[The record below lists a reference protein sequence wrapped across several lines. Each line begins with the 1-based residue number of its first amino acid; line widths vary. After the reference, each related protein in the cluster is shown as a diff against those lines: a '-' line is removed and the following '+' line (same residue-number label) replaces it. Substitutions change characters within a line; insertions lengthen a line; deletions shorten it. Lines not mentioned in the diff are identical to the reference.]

1 MDTRYILG
9 GILAVLILLAV
20 LVEIVSWLSRRRRDS
35 ATRAYLAQHRQG
47 RSYAVGSPEYNAQ
60 IVTTIR
66 QLNERLEPQGK
77 RVPERTAIEIIKQ
90 MEVSK

>member
-1 MDTRYILG
+1 
-9 GILAVLILLAV
+9 
-20 LVEIVSWLSRRRRDS
+20 
-35 ATRAYLAQHRQG
+35 
-47 RSYAVGSPEYNAQ
+47 VGSPEYNAQ